1 MAKYKVLVVGEK
13 CTDIFVYGTTNR
25 KSPEGNG
32 PVFIPNNEVYGDG
45 MALNTANNLASMGLQ
60 VDVFCDTGNITK
72 TRYVDENTNELYIR
86 VDENDIV
93 EKINLSDLPKLD
105 NYDAIVISDYCKGF
119 LTEED
124 ISYISKLHRLVVL
137 DTKKYLGSWCKDV
150 SFIKLNRF
158 EAQNNHDIIIENKW
172 LDDKIITTL
181 DGSGACYKGNVIK
194 TEKVEN
200 ADVSG
205 AGDTFV
211 AAFVSRYLD
220 SENVEES
227 IDWANYCAGSVV
239 RKKGVSVFGN

>member
-158 EAQNNHDIIIENKW
+158 EAQNNHDIIIEN
-172 LDDKIITTL
+172 
-181 DGSGACYKGNVIK
+181 
-194 TEKVEN
+194 
-200 ADVSG
+200 
-205 AGDTFV
+205 
-211 AAFVSRYLD
+211 
-220 SENVEES
+220 
-227 IDWANYCAGSVV
+227 
-239 RKKGVSVFGN
+239 